1 MRRYVILQDVKKTQM
16 MQGADV
22 FESFKVIGHVVD
34 LPFSPMM
41 AQLSDAPATPT
52 PALVQRMVDNLA
64 FSPGDPVKLVAL
76 WFPDIKTEDG
86 VLGYK
91 DPAIKVISNGKRW
104 ALVEDLVT
112 VSIDN
117 PAALADFLIKI

>member
-1 MRRYVILQDVKKTQM
+1 MRRYMILQDVQKTQM

-22 FESFKVIGHVVD
+22 FEAFKVIGHVVD
-34 LPFSPMM
+34 FPFNPVEALANS
-41 AQLSDAPATPT
+41 APVTPT
-52 PALVQRMVDNLA
+52 PAIVQKMVENMT

-76 WFPDIKTEDG
+76 WFPDVKTEGG
-86 VLGYK
+86 VLGYR
-91 DPAIKVISNGKRW
+91 DPAVKVISNGKQW